1 MPKSVRFCTLCDALG
16 SIDVQDCS
24 KSSRKVLDRSSPS
37 GSILGVVVQKRLKLM
52 KNGSRAIELLTRCRG
67 TNSTLADAMRTT
79 LGHSFDFAMA
89 KL

>member
-1 MPKSVRFCTLCDALG
+1 MRFCTLCDALG
-16 SIDVQDCS
+16 SIDVQDFS

-52 KNGSRAIELLTRCRG
+52 KNGSGAIELLTRCRG